1 MKSRD
6 YEIVRISDTESQVWV
21 TETKWI
27 ESDISSVNTPHGY
40 YFSWFYSNSQVSPC
54 VILLYHC
61 PFSPPTVSR
70 NFMKIFFLF
79 DERSET

>member
-21 TETKWI
+21 TETIWI

-40 YFSWFYSNSQVSPC
+40 YFSWFYSNSQVTPC
-54 VILLYHC
+54 VILPYRC
-61 PFSPPTVSR
+61 PFSPPTVS
-70 NFMKIFFLF
+70 
-79 DERSET
+79 